1 MARPKRLIFG
11 EVAELYDRH
20 RPTYPAALVEDL
32 LAETDA
38 AEGQRLLEVGAGT
51 GKATEL
57 FAARGAAVLAV
68 EPSGEMA
75 AVARRRCAAYPGVEI
90 IESDFERLEFSGEAF
105 PLLYSAQAWHWID
118 PAVRYQR
125 ARAALASGGL
135 LAVFWNRPAW
145 GTSEIREALAAA
157 YRRFAP
163 DMPAGAALHPENRSP
178 EGDEEWAAEIARVP
192 GFEDPHVRFY
202 RRSQDYSAAE
212 YAGLI
217 STLSDVQILEPPARA
232 GLLQAIE
239 SAILEHGGTL
249 TMPLVTRLHTAR
261 AV

>member
-1 MARPKRLIFG
+1 MVRPQRLIFG
-11 EVAELYDRH
+11 EVAELYDRY
-20 RPTYPAALVEDL
+20 RPTYPVALVDEL
-32 LAETDA
+32 LAQADA
-38 AEGQRLLEVGAGT
+38 VEGQRLLEVGAGT

-68 EPSGEMA
+68 EPSAEMA
-75 AVARRRCAAYPGVEI
+75 AVARRRCAPYPGVQI
-90 IESDFERLEFSGEAF
+90 VESEFERMELGGEAF

-118 PAVRYQR
+118 PAVRCQR
-125 ARAALASGGL
+125 ARAALAPRGL

-145 GTSEIREALAAA
+145 GRSEVREALANA

-163 DMPAGAALHPENRSP
+163 DMRADAALHPENRSP
-178 EGDEEWAAEIARVP
+178 QGDDDWVAEIARAP
-192 GFEDPHVRFY
+192 GFNDPMVRFY
-202 RRSQDYSAAE
+202 HWSQVYGPAD

-217 STLSDVQILEPPARA
+217 STLSDVQMLEPPARTR
-232 GLLQAIE
+232 LLQAIE
-239 SAILEHGGTL
+239 AAVVEHGGTL

>member
-1 MARPKRLIFG
+1 MARPQRLIFG

-32 LAETDA
+32 LAEAGPAPGD
-38 AEGQRLLEVGAGT
+38 RLLEVGAGT

-68 EPSGEMA
+68 EPSEEMA

-90 IESDFERLEFSGEAF
+90 VESDFERLELDGEDF

-125 ARAALASGGL
+125 ARAALAPGGL
-135 LAVFWNRPAW
+135 LAAFWNRPAW
-145 GTSEIREALAAA
+145 GRSEIREALAAA

-163 DMPAGAALHPENRSP
+163 DMRASTALHPENRAP
-178 EGDEEWAAEIARVP
+178 QGDEDWAAQIASAP
-192 GFEDPHVRFY
+192 GLEDPRVRFY
-202 RRSQDYSAAE
+202 SWSQGYSSAD

-217 STLSDVQILEPPARA
+217 STLSDVQLLEPPARA
-232 GLLQAIE
+232 GLLHAIE
-239 SAILEHGGTL
+239 AAILEHGGTL
-249 TMPLVTRLHTAR
+249 TMPLVTRLYIAR

>member
-1 MARPKRLIFG
+1 MARPQRLIFG

-32 LAETDA
+32 LAEGGPSRGD
-38 AEGQRLLEVGAGT
+38 RLLEVGAGT

-75 AVARRRCAAYPGVEI
+75 ALARRRCAAYPGVEI
-90 IESDFERLEFSGEAF
+90 VESDFERLELDGEDF

-125 ARAALASGGL
+125 ARAALAPGGL

-145 GTSEIREALAAA
+145 GRSEIREALAAA

-163 DMPAGAALHPENRSP
+163 DMRADAALHPENRAP
-178 EGDEEWAAEIARVP
+178 QGDEDWAAEIAGAP
-192 GFEDPHVRFY
+192 GLEDPRVRFY
-202 RRSQDYSAAE
+202 GWSQSYSSAD

-217 STLSDVQILEPPARA
+217 STLSDVQLLEPPARA
-232 GLLQAIE
+232 GLLHAIE

-249 TMPLVTRLHTAR
+249 TMPLVTRLYTAR